1 MNTIHNL
8 YFTEKYDN
16 ILLDI
21 FHWKVYEKFVSINL
35 HVAKLVRGVVNNI
48 LKLEPLHFAAESRSH
63 TGGLICGVG
72 FDSAESFSCE
82 SFEPELTTEGLV
94 AGQPQT
100 KMESDTHISLHR

>member
-1 MNTIHNL
+1 MNTIQNL
-8 YFTEKYDN
+8 CFIEKYDD

-21 FHWKVYEKFVSINL
+21 LPWKVYIKIVSINL

-94 AGQPQT
+94 AGQSRT
-100 KMESDTHISLHR
+100 KIESDTRISLQR